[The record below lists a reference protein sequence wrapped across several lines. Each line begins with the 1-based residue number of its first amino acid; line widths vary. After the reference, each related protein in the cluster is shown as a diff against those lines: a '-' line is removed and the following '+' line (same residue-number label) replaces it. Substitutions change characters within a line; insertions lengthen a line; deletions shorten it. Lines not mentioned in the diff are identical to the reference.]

1 MGDVAPNCGLTR
13 AGKDHVRIGFGD
25 LNGADGSSREE
36 AIGDVLPEGAAIGGF
51 PDAAGTGAEVEGHG
65 IGGMPGHRHDPSAPM
80 GANAAILE
88 AGQIAGMVCRG
99 SVSLRHAVSFVYC
112 RFMIGCSSVFRCA
125 RL

>member
-36 AIGDVLPEGAAIGGF
+36 AIGDVLPDGAAVGGF

-65 IGGMPGHRHDPSAPM
+65 IGRMTGHRHDPSAPM
-80 GANAAILE
+80 WANTTPFELVQHCGR
-88 AGQIAGMVCRG
+88 AGF
-99 SVSLRHAVSFVYC
+99 AVSCLRIAHCVSF
-112 RFMIGCSSVFRCA
+112 A
-125 RL
+125 L